1 MAQSDTPQKNEQ
13 NTAQRMFNLQA
24 R

>member
-1 MAQSDTPQKNEQ
+1 MNEQ